1 MEFENETDLYADQEQ
16 TFTETFAV
24 VKGKIAAGMP
34 MLTAR
39 EEWVEQVLADAV
51 DLFGNDFVFGD

>member
-24 VKGKIAAGMP
+24 VKGRMANNMP
-34 MLTAR
+34 MSTAK
-39 EEWVEQVLADAV
+39 EELMEDFIKEWSE
-51 DLFGNDFVFGD
+51 LFGWETAK